1 MERTDRGRRR
11 LIRSALLLAV
21 TGLSIYLLLPS
32 IVSVFSS
39 WRSLRDVEWPF
50 VILMLLLETAS
61 YVCLWEVDRIA
72 LGWDGWLSVACAQLA
87 GNALGR
93 IVPGSATPFSV
104 SLLRDAGLDTGRAAA
119 GLTTSTLLQIATAL
133 ALPVLSVPALIAG
146 APVDR
151 SLAMATYIGVAA
163 LVVLL
168 VVGAIVLR
176 SDSLL
181 RWVGN
186 AVEKVVGMLTRRRVS
201 GLADKVLHDRD
212 FVRSTLDRRWRAA
225 LAAAVGNTSF
235 DYLALLSAL
244 RAVGAD
250 PRPSLVVL
258 AYASAEVLALIPLT
272 PGGLGFVEA
281 GLVGTLTLAGVPAPH
296 ALTATLLYRLVSYW
310 LPIPLGGVAYVVFR
324 RRFPAPA
331 EPATPRD
338 PVPDETGDSGAPPM
352 G

>member
-1 MERTDRGRRR
+1 MERTDRGRRQ
-11 LIRSALLLAV
+11 LIRSAVLLAV
-21 TGLSIYLLLPS
+21 TGVSIYLLLPS

-39 WRSLRDVEWPF
+39 WRSLRHVEWPF
-50 VILMLLLETAS
+50 AVLMLLLETAS
-61 YVCLWEVDRIA
+61 YLCLWELDRIA
-72 LGWDGWLSVACAQLA
+72 LGWDGWVTVACAQLA

-93 IVPGSATPFSV
+93 VVPGSATPFSV
-104 SLLRDAGLDTGRAAA
+104 TLLRDAGLETGRAAA

-146 APVDR
+146 APVNHN
-151 SLAMATYIGVAA
+151 LAMATYIGVAA
-163 LVVLL
+163 LLVLL

-176 SDSLL
+176 SDALL

-186 AVEKVVGMLTRRRVS
+186 VLEKVVGALTRRHVS
-201 GLADKVLHDRD
+201 GLADQLLHDRD
-212 FVRSTLDRRWRAA
+212 FVRSTLDTRWRPA
-225 LAAAVGNTSF
+225 LGAAVGNTLF

-310 LPIPLGGVAYVVFR
+310 LPIPLGALAYVIFR
-324 RRFPAPA
+324 RRFAAIA

-338 PVPDETGDSGAPPM
+338 RVPEEKGDSGAPRM